1 MKRYLPLITLLLLA
15 GCRQEGLPEGVAS
28 EERMV
33 DFLTEAYQLEGYY
46 AVETRY
52 RYDVLPESVA
62 QRYDSLLDAQGLTR
76 EEAERSLD
84 YYSQHLDAYQRIH
97 DSVVARLEV
106 INKTLPAVVPT
117 RIVTGTDSV
126 QRTIPKLV
134 LPKQKALDP
143 QM

>member
-1 MKRYLPLITLLLLA
+1 MNKNLLELIENMTPDEMKR
-15 GCRQEGLPEGVAS
+15 R
-28 EERMV
+28 
-33 DFLTEAYQLEGYY
+33 LTEYMMADRQLTPRPVAIEVRPCGK
-46 AVETRY
+46 AGVRY

>member
-52 RYDVLPESVA
+52 RYDVLPEGVA

-97 DSVVARLEV
+97 DSVVVRLE
-106 INKTLPAVVPT
+106 LS
-117 RIVTGTDSV
+117 RDSFVTQNDISQPSDYTVQNADSIR
-126 QRTIPKLV
+126 RTIPQLILV
-134 LPKQKALDP
+134 K
-143 QM
+143 

>member
-52 RYDVLPESVA
+52 RYDVLPEGVA

-97 DSVVARLEV
+97 DSVVARLEAEFQSV
-106 INKTLPAVVPT
+106 PPAPAQN
-117 RIVTGTDSV
+117 IVLAGKGMPTDSAL
-126 QRTIPKLV
+126 RSIPKLK
-134 LPKQKALDP
+134 LGTKQ
-143 QM
+143 

>member
-52 RYDVLPESVA
+52 RYDVLPEGVA
-62 QRYDSLLDAQGLTR
+62 QRYDSLLDVQGLTR

-97 DSVVARLEV
+97 DSVVARLEALHDS
-106 INKTLPAVVPT
+106 LPAVQQ
-117 RIVTGTDSV
+117 IVQPIGNELPDANLIRRS
-126 QRTIPKLV
+126 IPKFELG
-134 LPKQKALDP
+134 K
-143 QM
+143 